1 MRLLQRARSSG
12 QPLSPRQIE
21 DLRASLS
28 LPGVKE
34 EIEALR
40 GILHGNTLLDAQFTV
55 GQLHQQAESGDY
67 RIVHIASHG
76 VFGGSA
82 ETSFILA
89 YDDLI
94 TMNGLQGLLKAEKLQ
109 STPIELLSLSACET
123 AEGNDRAPLGI
134 SGAAIK
140 ARARSVLGT
149 LWPVADDAAKGAHEE
164 FLRRHRQCPF
174 VQDRSP
180 APGTTRIDPPP
191 RVESSLLLGAIRHHR
206 ELAVRKTMPMPC
218 KPHWQ
223 SVTALLAAAFC
234 ALPAQAASNIVRD
247 GSIGAG
253 RRWR

>member
-1 MRLLQRARSSG
+1 MAASLVVGLSEPGPVVDKHRLLLSRADPAIGLGRKGSEGEGEGLARTIELRSMRGLRSAAPSG
-12 QPLSPRQIE
+12 QPSSPRQIE
-21 DLRASLS
+21 DLRASLT

-149 LWPVADDAAKGAHEE
+149 LWPVADDVAKA
-164 FLRRHRQCPF
+164 C
-174 VQDRSP
+174 S
-180 APGTTRIDPPP
+180 
-191 RVESSLLLGAIRHHR
+191 
-206 ELAVRKTMPMPC
+206 
-218 KPHWQ
+218 
-223 SVTALLAAAFC
+223 
-234 ALPAQAASNIVRD
+234 
-247 GSIGAG
+247 
-253 RRWR
+253 